1 MEQRDWFC
9 SQVKACEPAMY
20 RLAMGLVGNE
30 YDAADAA
37 QEAICAAYQKLNTLR
52 NRERFKPWLLRIV
65 TNQCYDILRQ
75 RRRFAESDAI
85 PEPEAP
91 GPEQRMSDVWEAVND
106 LNEQMRA
113 VVILFYYE
121 DLSVREIAAVLR
133 ISEANVKTRL
143 SRARKRLREMLE
155 VENHEL

>member
-1 MEQRDWFC
+1 MEQKEWF
-9 SQVKACEPAMY
+9 SQQVKLCTPAMY

-30 YDAADAA
+30 FDAADAA
-37 QEAICAAYQKLNTLR
+37 QEAICTAYQKLDTLR
-52 NRERFKPWLLRIV
+52 NRDRFKPWLLRIL

-75 RRRFAESDAI
+75 RQRFAESDAF
-85 PEPEAP
+85 PEPETE
-91 GPEQRMSDVWEAVND
+91 GPEARTSELWDAVSD

-113 VVILFYYE
+113 VVILFYY
-121 DLSVREIAAVLR
+121 DGFSVREIAAVLR

-155 VENHEL
+155 VER